1 MSHPLIVPSFKF
13 VQYKYERWWGGSG
26 SKGPE
31 PLRSHGSCDL
41 GGPAAVAHN
50 PCKQPQGVD
59 HETPSSR
66 HRACRQRCVAFG
78 RPAGADPTCRA
89 AGRAAAIP
97 QHDLLRHQ
105 RRRAVRRQLRRPR
118 GADRHCQTLAA
129 KAGAGGKTW
138 RAYLSTQAVGGATAV
153 NARDR
158 IGKGPWVN
166 AKGVQIASSVG
177 DLHSA
182 NNKIAA
188 ETIVAETGRLIP
200 SRLYTVNQHDVL
212 TGSQADGTAFAPDKD
227 MTCGNWTKS
236 GEGNAMLG
244 HADRMGLRD
253 DDASKSWNTSHPSRA
268 CDAASLVATGG
279 AGLLYCFA
287 AN

>member
-1 MSHPLIVPSFKF
+1 MLTRQAMAGIAGAAMTLTATGHAQQPPPQFPEMTFF
-13 VQYKYERWWGGSG
+13 VTSV
-26 SKGPE
+26 
-31 PLRSHGSCDL
+31 
-41 GGPAAVAHN
+41 GGP
-50 PCKQPQGVD
+50 QGANYGGL
-59 HETPSSR
+59 E
-66 HRACRQRCVAFG
+66 
-78 RPAGADPTCRA
+78 
-89 AGRAAAIP
+89 
-97 QHDLLRHQ
+97 
-105 RRRAVRRQLRRPR
+105 

-129 KAGAGGKTW
+129 KAGAGAKTW

-166 AKGVQIASSVG
+166 ARGVQIAASVE

-200 SRLYTVNQHDVL
+200 SRLYTVNQHDIL
-212 TGSQADGTAFAPDKD
+212 TGTQADGTAFPPDKD

-236 GEGNAMLG
+236 GEGNAMVG

-253 DDASKSWNTSHPSRA
+253 DEASKSWNTSHPSRA
-268 CDAASLVATGG
+268 CDATSLVATGG

-287 AN
+287 EN

>member
-1 MSHPLIVPSFKF
+1 MMLTRQAVAGIAGAAMALTATGHAQQPPPQFPEMTFF
-13 VQYKYERWWGGSG
+13 VTSV
-26 SKGPE
+26 
-31 PLRSHGSCDL
+31 
-41 GGPAAVAHN
+41 GGP
-50 PCKQPQGVD
+50 QGANYGGL
-59 HETPSSR
+59 E
-66 HRACRQRCVAFG
+66 
-78 RPAGADPTCRA
+78 
-89 AGRAAAIP
+89 
-97 QHDLLRHQ
+97 
-105 RRRAVRRQLRRPR
+105 

-129 KAGAGGKTW
+129 KAGAGAKTW

-166 AKGVQIASSVG
+166 ARGVQIAASVE

-200 SRLYTVNQHDVL
+200 SRLYTVNQHDIL
-212 TGSQADGTAFAPDKD
+212 TGTQADGTAFPPDKD

-236 GEGNAMLG
+236 GEGNAMVG

-253 DDASKSWNTSHPSRA
+253 DEASKSWNTSHPSRA
-268 CDAASLVATGG
+268 CDATSLVATGG

-287 AN
+287 EN